1 MPDTISEFSISKEK
15 LARQEERGLQLLQDL
30 QNLVPSL
37 RDRGHATEEAG
48 RISDESINDL
58 KRIDAFRAVVPES
71 YGGMEVPF
79 PIIPQ
84 IFRYLGRGCM
94 STGWS
99 MGFLIYHNFQ
109 FAHYPREL
117 QDITFGTRGYTMAAG
132 QVIPS
137 GEAKRVDGGFILNG
151 RWGYATG
158 IFHSDYMALAAPV
171 IGEKTDDD
179 KPIMYR
185 FAVPTEK
192 FEILDTW
199 HVAAMKATGSHDV
212 TLTDVF
218 VPDYHGVP
226 VEALRER
233 TSPGLDIHP
242 GPLWRVPLL
251 SFMSFGA
258 VGPMVGGADAML
270 EMVTNILETKV
281 GAYSGDRQQDL
292 MTQRVRIAG
301 LTMEHAATVGLF
313 EDKINE
319 LWAMV
324 VDGEAP
330 SREKRTEMRIVVSY
344 VARKCHQLVNELALA
359 AGSRGNYV
367 DSPIQRFQRDVNA
380 LATHAIFEYDHT
392 ANLFGATLLGQDVPK
407 GAMI

>member
-1 MPDTISEFSISKEK
+1 
-15 LARQEERGLQLLQDL
+15 
-30 QNLVPSL
+30 
-37 RDRGHATEEAG
+37 
-48 RISDESINDL
+48 
-58 KRIDAFRAVVPES
+58 
-71 YGGMEVPF
+71 MEVPF

-84 IFRYLGRGCM
+84 IFRYLARGCM

-137 GEAKRVDGGFILNG
+137 GEAKRVNGGFILNG

-242 GPLWRVPLL
+242 GPFGEYLAEFVLWRCWPD
-251 SFMSFGA
+251 GC
-258 VGPMVGGADAML
+258 GADAML
-270 EMVTNILETKV
+270 KCNEILETKV

-313 EDKINE
+313 ENKINE
-319 LWAMV
+319 LGNGRRRG
-324 VDGEAP
+324 DP
-330 SREKRTEMRIVVSY
+330 SREKRTEMRIVVSM
-344 VARKCHQLVNELALA
+344 
-359 AGSRGNYV
+359 S
-367 DSPIQRFQRDVNA
+367 
-380 LATHAIFEYDHT
+380 HANVIS
-392 ANLFGATLLGQDVPK
+392 
-407 GAMI
+407 

>member
-1 MPDTISEFSISKEK
+1 MPDTITECSFSEEA
-15 LARQEERGLQLLQDL
+15 LARREERGLQLLDDL
-30 QNLVPSL
+30 KGLVPKL
-37 RDRGHATEEAG
+37 RNRGQAAEEAG
-48 RISDESINDL
+48 RISDETIEDL
-58 KRIDAFRAVVPES
+58 KRLNAFRAVVPES

-109 FAHYPREL
+109 FAHYPRAM
-117 QDITFGTRGYTMAAG
+117 QDAAFGTRGYTMAAG

-137 GEAKRVDGGFILNG
+137 GQAERVDNGFILSG

-158 IFHSDYMALAAPV
+158 IYHSDYMALAAPV
-171 IGEKTDDD
+171 LGEETEDG
-179 KPIMYR
+179 KPVFYR
-185 FAVPTEK
+185 FAVPTEN

-199 HVAAMKATGSHDV
+199 HVAAMRATGSHDV

-226 VEALRER
+226 VVALRER
-233 TSPGLDIHP
+233 TSPGLDIHL

-301 LTMEHAATVGLF
+301 ITMEHAATVGLF

-319 LWAMV
+319 LWEMV
-324 VDGEAP
+324 VKGETP
-330 SREKRTEMRIVVSY
+330 SRAQRAEMRIVVSH
-344 VARKCHQLVNELALA
+344 VARKCHQLVNDLALV
-359 AGSRGNYV
+359 AGSRGNYLNN
-367 DSPIQRFQRDVNA
+367 PIQRFQRDVNA
-380 LATHAIFEYDHT
+380 LTTHAIFEYDHT
-392 ANLFGATLLGQDVPK
+392 ANLYGATLLGQDLPN

>member
-1 MPDTISEFSISKEK
+1 MPDAVLETTYSQET
-15 LARQEERGLQLLQDL
+15 LARQDARGRRLLDQLEAIVPDLRARGRVAEE
-30 QNLVPSL
+30 
-37 RDRGHATEEAG
+37 EG
-48 RISDESINDL
+48 RIPDETIEDL
-58 KRIDAFRAVVPES
+58 HRIDAFRAVVPES

-79 PIIPQ
+79 PAIPQ
-84 IFRYLGRGCM
+84 IFRILGRGCI

-109 FAHYPREL
+109 FAHYPKKL
-117 QDITFGTRGYTMAAG
+117 QDATFGTRGFTMAAG
-132 QVIPS
+132 QVMPS
-137 GEAKRVDGGFILNG
+137 GQAERTGGGFILNG

-171 IGEKTDDD
+171 LGEETDDG
-179 KPIMYR
+179 KPVMYR
-185 FAVPTEK
+185 FAVRTEE

-212 TLTDVF
+212 VLKDVF
-218 VPDYHGVP
+218 VPDYHGIP
-226 VEALRER
+226 VESLRER

-258 VGPMVGGADAML
+258 VGPMVGAADAMFEL
-270 EMVTNILETKV
+270 VSKILETKV

-292 MTQRVRIAG
+292 MTQRVRLAG
-301 LTMEHAATVGLF
+301 IKMEYDATVSLF
-313 EDKINE
+313 EQKISE
-319 LWAMV
+319 LWEV
-324 VDGEAP
+324 VVRGEQP
-330 SREKRTEMRIVVSY
+330 TRTHRAEMRIVVAH
-344 VARKCHQLVNELALA
+344 VARKCHQIVNDLALI
-359 AGSRGNYV
+359 AGSRGNYI
-367 DSPIQRFQRDVNA
+367 DSHIQRFQRDANA

-392 ANLFGATLLGQDVPK
+392 ANLYGGTLLGLDVPT

>member
-1 MPDTISEFSISKEK
+1 MPDTISEFTVSKET
-15 LARQEERGLQLLQDL
+15 LARQEERGLRLLDDL
-30 QNLVPSL
+30 QSLVPKL
-37 RDRGHATEEAG
+37 RNRGQAAEEAG
-48 RISDESINDL
+48 RIPDETIEDL
-58 KRIDAFRAVVPES
+58 KRINSFRAVVPES

-109 FAHYPREL
+109 FAHYPKAL
-117 QDITFGTRGYTMAAG
+117 QDATFGARGYTMAAG

-137 GEAKRVDGGFILNG
+137 GQAEKVDGGFLLNG

-171 IGEKTDDD
+171 LGEETEDG
-179 KPIMYR
+179 KPVMYR
-185 FAVPTEK
+185 FAVPTED

-218 VPDYHGVP
+218 IPDYHGVS

-258 VGPMVGGADAML
+258 VGPLVGAADAML
-270 EMVTNILETKV
+270 EMVSSILETKV

-292 MTQRVRIAG
+292 MTQRVRLAG
-301 LTMEHAATVGLF
+301 IKMEHAATIGLF
-313 EDKINE
+313 ENKMDE
-319 LWAMV
+319 LWEMV
-324 VDGEAP
+324 VQGETP
-330 SREKRTEMRIVVSY
+330 SQAHRVEMRIVVSH
-344 VARKCHQLVNELALA
+344 VARKCHQIVNDLAFA
-359 AGSRGNYV
+359 AGSRGNYM

-392 ANLFGATLLGQDVPK
+392 ANLYGGTLLGLDVPK